1 MKRTVLVFGLISG
14 VIISAFMATSMAIV
28 GCTGGTPYGTMS
40 MVIGYTAMLI
50 AFSFIF
56 VGIKSYR
63 DKHLGGTM
71 TFGQGIQTGLLIA
84 TIAATMYVITWTIE
98 YHFFLP
104 DFMDIYSQHMIT
116 EAQNSGMGATEI
128 AAEVKQMD
136 DMKEMYKNPFWFI
149 LFTYMEILPIGI
161 IVALISAA
169 ILKKK
174 PKEPKEVMA

>member
-1 MKRTVLVFGLISG
+1 MKRTVLVFGLVSG
-14 VIISAFMATSMAIV
+14 VIISAFMATSMAIA
-28 GCTGGTPYGTMS
+28 GCSGGTPYGTTS
-40 MVIGYTAMLI
+40 MVISYAAMLI

-56 VGIKSYR
+56 IGIKSYR

-71 TFGQGIQTGLLIA
+71 TFGQGAKTGLLIA
-84 TIAATMYVITWTIE
+84 AIAATMYVITWSIE

-104 DFMDIYSQHMIT
+104 DFMDTYSQHMIT
-116 EAQNSGMGATEI
+116 EAQNSGKSATEI
-128 AAEVKQMD
+128 AAEVKQME

-169 ILKKK
+169 ILKRK
-174 PKEPKEVMA
+174 PKQADTVVA